1 MKTILPSI
9 AIALMLM
16 TAGTVRGQ
24 SALATRIN
32 APTSPSASPDDF
44 VEIRCGTE
52 SPQPAKATEAKP
64 VEKAAAKPAAP
75 EIEVAFVLDTTGSM
89 SGLIQAAKEKI
100 WAIANTLATTRPAPH
115 IKLALVAYRDRGDAY
130 ITKRTDLTDDLDSV
144 YKELMGFSADGGG
157 DGPESVNQALHEA
170 VTKLSWSKD
179 DKTYRVLFLV
189 GDAPPHMDY
198 KDDVKFP
205 ETCKLAATAGI
216 FINSVQCGAEGGTEP
231 IWREIAMKAE
241 GRYFRVEQSGGA
253 ILAAT
258 PFDTKLADL
267 AKDLDSTRVFYGAKA
282 EVAKQ
287 TERSKNADAIYASA
301 PVAAQAQRCVFNGSS
316 AGTWNFSGGAKELV
330 DDCASSRVKLSEIKE
345 AELPDELRK
354 VPAVERQKFVN
365 ERLEKRKQIQQ
376 QITELSA
383 KRQAHLAEQMK
394 KATESGKSNLDLP
407 IYECV
412 KAQAAKK
419 GISYAGGPAL

>member
-1 MKTILPSI
+1 MKTKFHFPLI
-9 AIALMLM
+9 AALLHISP
-16 TAGTVRGQ
+16 ALVRSQG
-24 SALATRIN
+24 A
-32 APTSPSASPDDF
+32 
-44 VEIRCGTE
+44 
-52 SPQPAKATEAKP
+52 QPADRADAKP
-64 VEKAAAKPAAP
+64 IAKAAAKPAAA

-89 SGLIQAAKEKI
+89 GGLIQAAKEKI
-100 WAIANTLATTRPAPH
+100 WAIANTLATTKPAPH
-115 IKLALVAYRDRGDAY
+115 IKLALVGYRDRGDAY
-130 ITKRTDLTDDLDSV
+130 ITKRTDLTDDLDAI
-144 YKELMGFSADGGG
+144 YKELMSFQAEGGG
-157 DGPESVNQALHEA
+157 DTPESVNQALHEA

-216 FINSVQCGAEGGTEP
+216 FINSIQCGAIGDTEP
-231 IWREIAMKAE
+231 IWREVAMKAE

-258 PFDTKLADL
+258 PFDTKLAEL
-267 AKDLDSTRVFYGAKA
+267 AKDLDATRVFYGAKE

-287 TERSKNADAIYASA
+287 AERTKNADAIYASA

-316 AGTWNFSGGAKELV
+316 AGVWNFSGGARELV

-345 AELPDELRK
+345 AELPDELKK
-354 VPAVERQKFVN
+354 VPAAERQTFVN
-365 ERLEKRKQIQQ
+365 ERAEKRKQIQQ

-383 KRQAHLAEQMK
+383 KRQAHLAEEMK
-394 KATESGKSNLDLP
+394 KATASGKSNLDLP

-412 KAQAAKK
+412 KAQAGKR
-419 GISYAGGPAL
+419 GIHYTGGPSL

>member
-9 AIALMLM
+9 AAALMLV

-32 APTSPSASPDDF
+32 APSTPSATPDDF
-44 VEIRCGTE
+44 VEIRCVTD
-52 SPQPAKATEAKP
+52 SPQPAKGTEAKP
-64 VEKAAAKPAAP
+64 VEKAATKPAP

-89 SGLIQAAKEKI
+89 GGLIQAAKEKI
-100 WAIANTLATTRPAPH
+100 WAIANTLAITKPAPH

-130 ITKRTDLTDDLDSV
+130 ITKRTDLTDDLDAA

-205 ETCKLAATAGI
+205 ETCKLAAAAGI
-216 FINSVQCGAEGGTEP
+216 FINSIQCGTEGDTEP

-267 AKDLDSTRVFYGAKA
+267 AKDLDATRVFYGAH
-282 EVAKQ
+282 EEIAKQ
-287 TERSKNADAIYASA
+287 AVRRTNAAAIYASA
-301 PVAAQAQRCVFNGSS
+301 SSAALAQRCVFNGSS
-316 AGTWNFSGGAKELV
+316 AGTWNLNGGAKELV
-330 DDCASSRVKLSEIKE
+330 DDCANSRVKLAEIKE
-345 AELPDELRK
+345 TELPDELKKLSVADR
-354 VPAVERQKFVN
+354 EKFVN
-365 ERLEKRKQIQQ
+365 ERAARRTEIQQ

-383 KRQAHLAEQMK
+383 KRQAHLAEQLK
-394 KATESGKSNLDLP
+394 KATENGKSNLDLP
-407 IYECV
+407 IYDCV
-412 KAQAAKK
+412 KAQAGKK
-419 GISYAGGPAL
+419 GIHYAGGPAL